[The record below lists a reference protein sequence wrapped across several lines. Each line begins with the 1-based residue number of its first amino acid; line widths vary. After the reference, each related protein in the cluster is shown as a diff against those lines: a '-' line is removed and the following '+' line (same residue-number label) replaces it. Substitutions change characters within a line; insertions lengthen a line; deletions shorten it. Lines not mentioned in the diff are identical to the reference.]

1 MKALLTYREDGPLA
15 RALGRPNPVSPSLLV
30 LLAVL
35 PLGVAIA
42 LGAPCDARVAATLG
56 WFVLLGGLSRG
67 GPLERD
73 RFAWAVPSLLRAGEY
88 AALVW
93 LAPAAGLTLA
103 VVLALHHYDLV
114 YRLRYHPPAPERLG
128 GGWDTRVLI
137 ALVLALADAADPGF
151 YVLAGILGALFATEA
166 VASWHR
172 KDDTQGDA
180 A

>member
-1 MKALLTYREDGPLA
+1 VRALLTYREDGPLA
-15 RALGRPNPVSPSLLV
+15 RALARAHPVAPAVLV

-42 LGAPCDARVAATLG
+42 LGERGDGVVAGVLG
-56 WFVLLGGLSRG
+56 WFVLLGGLSRS
-67 GPLERD
+67 GPLDRD
-73 RFAWAVPSLLRAGEY
+73 RFAWSVPSLLRGGEY

-137 ALVLALADAADPGF
+137 VLVLALADALDPGL
-151 YVLAGILGALFATEA
+151 YVLAGILGALFAAEA
-166 VASWHR
+166 VASWS
-172 KDDTQGDA
+172 KNDTQGDA

>member
-1 MKALLTYREDGPLA
+1 VIA
-15 RALGRPNPVSPSLLV
+15 
-30 LLAVL
+30 AVL
-35 PLGVAIA
+35 VGFA
-42 LGAPCDARVAATLG
+42 
-56 WFVLLGGLSRG
+56 LLGGLSRG
-67 GPLERD
+67 GDLDSD

-114 YRLRYHPPAPERLG
+114 YRLRYRPPAPERLG

-137 ALVLALADAADPGF
+137 ALVLALAGAAATGF
-151 YVLAGILGALFATEA
+151 YVLAGILGALFAAES
-166 VASWHR
+166 VASW
-172 KDDTQGDA
+172 KNNNPQGDA

>member
-1 MKALLTYREDGPLA
+1 VKTLLLYRDDGPLA
-15 RALGRPNPVSPSLLV
+15 RALGRANPLPPSLLTLV
-30 LLAVL
+30 AVL
-35 PLGVAIA
+35 PLAVAIA
-42 LGAPCDARVAATLG
+42 ADERGDGLVALALG
-56 WFVLLGGLSRG
+56 WLVLLGGLGRG
-67 GPLERD
+67 GDLERD
-73 RFAWAVPSLLRAGEY
+73 RFAWTIPALLRAGEY

-128 GGWDTRVLI
+128 GGWDTRLLI
-137 ALVLALADAADPGF
+137 ALVLALTGAAATGF
-151 YVLAGILGALFATEA
+151 YVLAGILGALFVAEC
-166 VASWHR
+166 VASWT